1 MPTERKKTGD
11 GYGDEAHVDIYIYI
25 YIHTEIIYIYV
36 YGEYMVNIC

>member
-25 YIHTEIIYIYV
+25 HTEIIYIYV